1 MEKVNQISMG
11 LRIGETIK
19 DYFSLTKFKVVAVM
33 LFTVLVGYLL
43 ATKGSFDV
51 LHMMA
56 TLVGIAGC
64 AMSGAV
70 LNHLVDRYRDTQMQR
85 TKRRAVATGKVSVE
99 SAFLFSMSLLLIGFS
114 LLFWQ
119 VNALTAVLSV
129 LSMFGYGVIYS
140 LWLKPASPQN
150 ITIGGLA
157 GAMPPLLG
165 YTAVTNMVAPEALLW
180 VLIIFTWTPPHFWA
194 LAIYKKED
202 YAKAEV
208 PMLPVTHGVEF
219 TAFQAWLYCL
229 LLCLVSVL
237 PVLIGSQG
245 LIYLVVATYI
255 NAKFTWYTYR
265 MWCQP
270 SNQNARRSFRYSIF
284 YIMWLFG
291 ALLLDHYVRLIA
303 F

>member
-1 MEKVNQISMG
+1 MLERSYRYSATV
-11 LRIGETIK
+11 K
-19 DYFSLTKFKVVAVM
+19 DYFAMTKFNVVIVM
-33 LFTVLVGYLL
+33 LFTVMVGFLL
-43 ATKGSFDV
+43 ASTTDIQFLKLFY
-51 LHMMA
+51 
-56 TLVGIAGC
+56 TLMGVAGC

-70 LNHLVDRYRDTQMQR
+70 LNHLVDRNRDTQMQR

-99 SAFLFSMSLLLIGFS
+99 SAFLFSMALLLVGFS

-140 LWLKPASPQN
+140 LWLKPATPQN
-150 ITIGGLA
+150 ITVGGLA

-165 YTAVTNMVAPEALLW
+165 YTAVTNVVAPEALLW